1 MRKSFQVPSGRAM
14 LAGEIVGR
22 GEPIVF
28 LHARVADR
36 RMWEHQIRKIGATYQ
51 SIAYDRRGFGETL
64 ARAEDHSSVDDLIIV
79 LESVAKGRPAIL
91 VASSQGGGI
100 ALDAA
105 LRYPSSVRGLV
116 LIAPNVTGAPN
127 ITHSAPIADL
137 VARLAQAESNNDIEK
152 AVEIRTTLWL
162 DGPLQSEGRV
172 IGGVRKLFYEMN
184 SAALGLPPVGTNT
197 DPSIAYRR
205 LSEVFVPTLVM
216 CGNLDL
222 PGIQERSRHLAA
234 NVARGTFYEV
244 SDTAHLPSLERP
256 EEVTNVIAE
265 FIDQCRGEQ

>member
-1 MRKSFQVPSGRAM
+1 MRKSFQVPSGRAT

-36 RMWEHQIRKIGATYQ
+36 RMWDHPIRTIGATHQ
-51 SIAYDRRGFGETL
+51 AIAYDRRGFGETR
-64 ARAEDHSSVDDLIIV
+64 ARAEDHSSVDDLITV
-79 LESVAKGRPAIL
+79 LASVAEERPAIL
-91 VASSQGGGI
+91 VACSQGGGI

-105 LRYPSSVRGLV
+105 LRYPSFVRGLV
-116 LIAPNVTGAPN
+116 LIAPNVTGAPK
-127 ITHSAPIADL
+127 ITHPAPIADL
-137 VARLAQAESNNDIEK
+137 VACLAQAESSNDIEK
-152 AVEIRTTLWL
+152 AIEIRTTLWL

-184 SAALGLPPVGTNT
+184 SAALGLPPVGANT
-197 DPSIAYRR
+197 DPPIAYRR
-205 LSEVFVPTLVM
+205 LREISVPTLVM

-222 PGIQERSRHLAA
+222 PGIQERSRYLAA
-234 NVARGTFYEV
+234 NLSRGTFYEV

-265 FIDQCRGEQ
+265 FIDQCKGEQ